1 MTTLVRLSTSAA
13 AKQSLSC
20 LLKLTAHAHRSIL
33 AGITYLV
40 TADGRGSGLRGLF
53 PAMALQAQQQQQ
65 QQQQQL
71 EEDDQLG
78 PQPVNKLEVAVCVC

>member
-1 MTTLVRLSTSAA
+1 MFE
-13 AKQSLSC
+13 
-20 LLKLTAHAHRSIL
+20 LKLSAHAHGSIL

-40 TADGRGSGLRGLF
+40 TADGRGSGSGGLL
-53 PAMALQAQQQQQ
+53 PAMALQAQQ

-78 PQPVNKLEVAVCVC
+78 PQPVNKLEVAVSMC

>member
-1 MTTLVRLSTSAA
+1 MFE
-13 AKQSLSC
+13 
-20 LLKLTAHAHRSIL
+20 LKLSAHAHGSIL

-40 TADGRGSGLRGLF
+40 TADGRGSGSGSLL
-53 PAMALQAQQQQQ
+53 PAMALQAQQ

-78 PQPVNKLEVAVCVC
+78 PQPVNKLEVAVSMC